1 MSTARHNADHTA
13 PGDAAGEASAAGG
26 SAADKVYY
34 GLRDDIRAGSV
45 YPWDRMTEK
54 TVAAHFG
61 VSRTPVREAVGRLVA
76 EGLLQRHPD
85 GFGLVLPSADTIG
98 GLYEARLAIELQGIR
113 RVAEGKG
120 EYDIARLD
128 RQQARWEQVVA
139 EPPAAE
145 PWLTAWD
152 EEFHREIL
160 TAAGEPALVDVL
172 GHINDRIRALRMY
185 GYIAVEQLVSSGRDH
200 LKVIEALKA
209 GDYAAGE
216 KALAGHIVSTRNDSL
231 ARALQGSG
239 AAGFTRRAPTLVTP
253 EPAQSTPTEFAPE
266 G

>member
-1 MSTARHNADHTA
+1 MSTDGHNVDIAA
-13 PGDAAGEASAAGG
+13 PGTGG

-34 GLRDDIRAGSV
+34 GLREDIRAGSV

-61 VSRTPVREAVGRLVA
+61 VSRTPVREAVGRLSA

-85 GFGLVLPSADTIG
+85 GFGLVLPSAETIS
-98 GLYEARLAIELQGIR
+98 GLYEARVAIELQGIR
-113 RVAEGKG
+113 RVAEGRG
-120 EYDIARLD
+120 EYDRARLQ

-160 TAAGEPALVDVL
+160 AASGEPALVDVL
-172 GHINDRIRALRMY
+172 SHINDRIRALRMY
-185 GYIAVEQLVSSGRDH
+185 GYIALEQLVSSARDH
-200 LKVIEALKA
+200 LKILEALLV
-209 GDYAAGE
+209 GDYAAAQA
-216 KALAGHIVSTRNDSL
+216 ALEEHIVSTRNDSL

-239 AAGFTRRAPTLVTP
+239 AAGFTRRAPSLVTP
-253 EPAQSTPTEFAPE
+253 EPSHRTPTEFAPE
-266 G
+266 SNEEKNR